1 MSKRPARKT
10 PAPRGLEGRVARLQ
24 ALTRLNRLITSSL
37 EMDDVL
43 REIARAA
50 ATLMD
55 GALASF
61 ALVDESART
70 LELRAWSDEAV
81 VRDLPQRVHRFG
93 EDLTGWVAERR
104 ELVSVP
110 DASADPRSAVR
121 EWRRAHGLVG
131 YVGVPV
137 MRDRA
142 LLAILSL
149 STRRPLVLSADDRA
163 LLEAFA
169 GQAAVAIHNARLYAH
184 AAERAER
191 LATLS
196 ALTRLVTSATSRDA
210 VFRGIA
216 EAATVLLKATM
227 AWVWVDDPDQERL
240 REGGSFG
247 VRPDH
252 AALMSDIV
260 RPLRGEG
267 VTGAVLRSRR
277 AEYLADIQQDPR
289 WLNVRL
295 ARAANLHACAAIPLI
310 QHDRALGVL
319 VAAFGRRGEFT
330 PEEMDIAGLLA
341 DQAAIA
347 IENARL
353 LEDARRRQ
361 REAEVVADL
370 ARSLGA
376 SLDLDTVLQRLVEGA
391 RELTGSDMARIALR
405 DPASERFTLRH
416 WVGSIHP
423 AWRDLVLEPGRG
435 LAGQALLTGRSVRTD
450 SYAEDPRFPKDYL
463 AVAREENTVAV
474 MAVPIRGDE
483 RIEALLI
490 VIRTAP
496 RPYTDQDEAILSRLA
511 DHAAAAIQN
520 ARLYAESA
528 ARRQS
533 AEALAEV
540 GRVLAGSLDVRRVLD
555 LIVDRSCAL
564 LGSER
569 SAVALVATDPS
580 APDVRFV
587 ASRGLSADFHALRP
601 VHSRDGT
608 TALALA
614 ERRAVWSADL
624 LNDPAFDLSP
634 TTRARVEAEG
644 YRAVLSLP
652 ADQAA
657 LALENA
663 RLYEESEGQRR
674 GAEAVAEH
682 GRALLETLDPRARG
696 QQTADSARALLGAEV
711 AAVYRLEPATGALR
725 AIVVSGRVGPAFGPD
740 IVLPSGTGVIGVA
753 VRERQPVATP
763 DVLADARITLTPGLR
778 TAIEQAGYRSVLS
791 VPLFV

>member
-1 MSKRPARKT
+1 M
-10 PAPRGLEGRVARLQ
+10 
-24 ALTRLNRLITSSL
+24 
-37 EMDDVL
+37 
-43 REIARAA
+43 
-50 ATLMD
+50 
-55 GALASF
+55 
-61 ALVDESART
+61 
-70 LELRAWSDEAV
+70 
-81 VRDLPQRVHRFG
+81 
-93 EDLTGWVAERR
+93 
-104 ELVSVP
+104 
-110 DASADPRSAVR
+110 
-121 EWRRAHGLVG
+121 
-131 YVGVPV
+131 
-137 MRDRA
+137 
-142 LLAILSL
+142 
-149 STRRPLVLSADDRA
+149 
-163 LLEAFA
+163 
-169 GQAAVAIHNARLYAH
+169 
-184 AAERAER
+184 
-191 LATLS
+191 
-196 ALTRLVTSATSRDA
+196 
-210 VFRGIA
+210 
-216 EAATVLLKATM
+216 
-227 AWVWVDDPDQERL
+227 
-240 REGGSFG
+240 
-247 VRPDH
+247 
-252 AALMSDIV
+252 
-260 RPLRGEG
+260 
-267 VTGAVLRSRR
+267 
-277 AEYLADIQQDPR
+277 
-289 WLNVRL
+289 
-295 ARAANLHACAAIPLI
+295 
-310 QHDRALGVL
+310 
-319 VAAFGRRGEFT
+319 
-330 PEEMDIAGLLA
+330 
-341 DQAAIA
+341 
-347 IENARL
+347 
-353 LEDARRRQ
+353 
-361 REAEVVADL
+361 
-370 ARSLGA
+370 
-376 SLDLDTVLQRLVEGA
+376 LQRLVEGA

-490 VIRTAP
+490 VIRTVP
-496 RPYTDQDEAILSRLA
+496 RRYTDQDEAILSRLA

-540 GRVLAGSLDVRRVLD
+540 GRVLAGSLDVRQVLD

-564 LGSER
+564 LGTER

-652 ADQAA
+652 LLVGDRVLGALMTYRDTPGPFSEPQVALLQAFADQAA

-711 AAVYRLEPATGALR
+711 AAVYRLEPATGAVA
-725 AIVVSGRVGPAFGPD
+725 AIAVAGQMGPAFGPA
-740 IVLPSGTGVIGVA
+740 IVFPPGTGVVGVA

-791 VPLFV
+791 VPLFVEDRVIGALSVGDRLGREFADDEVRIMRTFAAQAALALENARLFEETERRRREIELTAELAHAIGATLDLDTVLQRITDGAKDLLGSDVASIGLREPDTGALRARYRVGARTPADPVGEIRPGQGLGGRILASGRPVRTDNYAEDPALSRDFAAQIAREGIVTGLGVPILIDGRVEGALVVWNRAARPFT